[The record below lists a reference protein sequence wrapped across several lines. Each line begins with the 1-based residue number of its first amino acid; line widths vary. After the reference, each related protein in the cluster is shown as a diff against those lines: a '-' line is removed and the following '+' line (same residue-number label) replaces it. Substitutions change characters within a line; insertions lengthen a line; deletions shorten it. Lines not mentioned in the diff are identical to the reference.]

1 MKVVCPACET
11 TYNVPE
17 DKITSAIAKSACKK
31 CGVTLLIDKETGKV
45 RAEEVSRKP
54 GMESGFSSTPPRDS
68 LPSVLSMSSK
78 DQGGR
83 DYLAVGVLI
92 AALIFLMISGYFLV
106 KNINTDLFYKPSR
119 SFSQLY
125 RDVGRLIDG
134 QVTKTRKESRV
145 ETRQTRQARKQLTLG
160 HRFFEKKN
168 LPEALRAYD
177 EAIQIQP
184 NNPEVYFWR
193 GRLFVS
199 KGDMEKAASDFRRAV
214 ALNPSYVEA
223 YDNLG
228 WLFSQTGNFDES
240 IRYLTRS
247 IELRPDNGWAYYQR
261 GHCYHKK
268 GDMESALKD
277 AKKACRLGYKDG
289 CKVYEKFKK

>member
-1 MKVVCPACET
+1 MKVVCPACKT

-17 DKITSAIAKSACKK
+17 DKITSAMAKSACKK
-31 CGVTLLIDKETGKV
+31 CGVTLFIDKGTGKV
-45 RAEEVSRKP
+45 RTEEVSQKP
-54 GMESGFSSTPPRDS
+54 GMESGSSSTPPRDS
-68 LPSVLSMSSK
+68 LPSVLSMSSE

-83 DYLAVGVLI
+83 DYLAVGVFI
-92 AALIFLMISGYFLV
+92 AALILLMIGGYFLA
-106 KNINTDLFYKPSR
+106 KNINADLFYKPIR
-119 SFSQLY
+119 SFSRLY

-134 QVTKTRKESRV
+134 QVTKKRKENRV
-145 ETRQTRQARKQLTLG
+145 ETRQARQARKQQALG
-160 HRFFEKKN
+160 HKFFRKN
-168 LPEALRAYD
+168 NLAEALRAYD
-177 EAIQIQP
+177 EAIRIQP
-184 NNPEVYFWR
+184 NNPEAYFWR

-223 YDNLG
+223 YENLG
-228 WLFSQTGNFDES
+228 WLFSQTGDFDES

-261 GHCYHKK
+261 GHSYYKK

-289 CKVYEKFKK
+289 CKVYEEFKK